1 MKHFTSVLDIPSL
14 EQWLKEAR
22 ELKLN
27 PRKHA
32 HLGAG
37 KTLGMLF
44 FNNSLRTRL
53 STQKAALNLGMEVM
67 VMNFGK
73 EGWALEFSDGTIMN
87 GDSAEHV
94 REAARVVSQYFDILG
109 IRAFAELQNRELDES
124 EPVISGFL
132 KHTSIPIVN
141 LESALGHPLQAL
153 ADAITLEEH
162 NTKSKP
168 KVVLTWTPHPKPLPH
183 AVANSFIE
191 IMHAMPVDLSIVHPE
206 GYELDKSIVKET
218 PVYYDQ
224 EKALEGADFVYA
236 KNWSSYKHYGQVLSE
251 DSNWMV
257 TLEKLDKAKFMHCL
271 PVRRNIVVEDAVLES
286 EQSLVIEQSNNRTF
300 AAQLVLKKLLEAQT
314 PK

>member
-1 MKHFTSVLDIPSL
+1 MKHFTSVLDISSL

-27 PRKHA
+27 PREHA

-53 STQKAALNLGMEVM
+53 STQKAAMNLGMEVM

-87 GDSAEHV
+87 GDNAEHV

-109 IRAFAELQNRELDES
+109 IRAFAKLQNRELDES
-124 EPVISGFL
+124 EPVLSGFL
-132 KHTSIPIVN
+132 EHTSIPIVN

-153 ADAITLEEH
+153 ADAITLEE
-162 NTKSKP
+162 NNAKSKP

-191 IMHAMPVDLSIVHPE
+191 IMQAMPVDLSIVHPE

-224 EKALEGADFVYA
+224 NKALEGADFVYA
-236 KNWSSYKHYGQVLSE
+236 KNWSSYQHYGQVLSE
-251 DSNWMV
+251 DPNWMV
-257 TLEKLDKAKFMHCL
+257 SLEKLGQAKFMHCL

-286 EQSLVIEQSNNRTF
+286 EQSLVIQQSNNRTF